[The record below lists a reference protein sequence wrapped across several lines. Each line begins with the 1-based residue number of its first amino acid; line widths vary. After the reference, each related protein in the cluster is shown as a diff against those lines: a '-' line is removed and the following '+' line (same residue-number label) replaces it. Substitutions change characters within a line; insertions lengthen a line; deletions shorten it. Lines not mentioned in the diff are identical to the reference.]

1 MTTMNELLKIEKI
14 STIVSKIAVEDVE
27 TTYSGKQGCACG
39 CGGDYYSFEENL
51 DWKLVIAT
59 KRLQKINARLKNNP
73 SQVEVDWSYVSIEGI
88 NTATRIYLK
97 KHITY
102 QRADDGALIRV
113 EEVK

>member
-51 DWKLVIAT
+51 VIAT

-73 SQVEVDWSYVSIEGI
+73 LQVEVDWSYVSIEGI

-102 QRADDGALIRV
+102 QRASDGALIRV

>member
-1 MTTMNELLKIEKI
+1 MNELLKIEKI

-39 CGGDYYSFEENL
+39 CDGDYYSFEENP
-51 DWKLVIAT
+51 VIAT

-73 SQVEVDWSYVSIEGI
+73 SQVEVDYSYVSIEGI

-102 QRADDGALIRV
+102 QRAYDGALIRM